1 MRRRT
6 VRRIAAAVLAAPV
19 LALAAPAVASA
30 DHLDG
35 RYGRYGQTSGA
46 FWSYNE
52 NFAGRAGAGSMSIVS
67 QAGFGGYRGG
77 NSNFYGGALF
87 SQSGNFAGPSGAAS
101 YDIFSFAR

>member
-6 VRRIAAAVLAAPV
+6 VRRIAAAVVAAPV

-30 DHLDG
+30 DHWDG

-46 FWSYNE
+46 FWSYNQ
-52 NFAGRAGAGSMSIVS
+52 NFAGGFGAGSTSIVS
-67 QAGFGGYRGG
+67 QAGSGGYRGG
-77 NSNFYGGALF
+77 GNFYGGALY
-87 SQSGNFAGPSGAAS
+87 SQSGSFAGPSGAAS